1 MQNKANRYVT
11 NNDMVIQL
19 YKNFGV
25 NSSIWCVLSYTKGWH
40 TKPVSWKD
48 ARWWQVPFAKQM
60 IKY

>member
-1 MQNKANRYVT
+1 MQNKSNRYVT

-25 NSSIWCVLSYTKGWH
+25 YSSIWCVLSYTKGWH

-48 ARWWQVPFAKQM
+48 RSQM
-60 IKY
+60 MASSFCQADD